1 MKWSRYLI
9 RYQRKCK
16 SHVAV
21 IGNFGYLQKIS
32 CLVLKCGERE
42 RWDEHEP
49 IIHIWWYIS
58 PPHLN
63 VGSGFVWFQNF
74 QVKSCQTSSAFCLF
88 FFCFSFSFSFVIWS
102 VRYAVSCLVLFMF
115 RVVRY
120 SLSLGRD
127 MERNQSQ
134 NQRCE
139 TSKTTIVGKGKS
151 EKREQSV
158 EWWNEWGWLSICHI
172 WKQACN
178 ITYYYGI
185 TMDIMPTF

>member
-63 VGSGFVWFQNF
+63 VGSGFVWFQIF

-88 FFCFSFSFSFVIWS
+88 FFVLVLVLVLSFGAWGMQF
-102 VRYAVSCLVLFMF
+102 LVLF
-115 RVVRY
+115 Y
-120 SLSLGRD
+120 SCSGSSVTLSHL
-127 MERNQSQ
+127 
-134 NQRCE
+134 
-139 TSKTTIVGKGKS
+139 
-151 EKREQSV
+151 V
-158 EWWNEWGWLSICHI
+158 EI
-172 WKQACN
+172 WK
-178 ITYYYGI
+178 GI
-185 TMDIMPTF
+185 NHKTKDVRRARRQ